1 MICALLLSGVLG
13 CGQGGVNLQPTG
25 SSASSTKTYSVSSY
39 GAKGDG
45 TTDDALAI
53 EKAMQAAAAAGGGQ
67 VTFPC
72 GEFAV
77 KSMQGGAPGE
87 RSALYIKGATGVQLV
102 GQGHC
107 SHVFTAL
114 PQKSLFEFD
123 ASQQITVTQLHLAA
137 LNATYVEMAGMSG
150 GAAVRFNGVSYGS
163 ISNVEIDGG
172 AAGVIYLTA
181 GTAHISVTDNNI
193 HDTYGAGIWE
203 DDCGGASATTCAPS
217 LPPSNNV
224 FSGNTIT
231 NVGGNGYSAIGVDDG
246 NGISNAIIQNNTVS
260 WTHLP
265 TNENGNVLTGCI
277 GVNNVNTLSILNN
290 TCTMVEWNGIF
301 VTTGVG
307 GKSSNVTIQGNTITS
322 TGVGPLGGDGIV
334 VYNHPQGNGI
344 SGVVVAYNTISNAAA
359 NGIVVNDAMQV
370 GLISGTQVQ
379 QNSISMVDQR
389 NPGTSYGIDVEY
401 SGSFLLQSNVIRC
414 NGACIAAGVY
424 VHASTG
430 AMPTAAQ
437 NQVTD
442 ILGVPLKIQ

>member
-1 MICALLLSGVLG
+1 MICALLLAGVLG
-13 CGQGGVNLQPTG
+13 CGEGTANLQPAG
-25 SSASSTKTYSVSSY
+25 SGAASTKTYSVSSY

-77 KSMQGGAPGE
+77 KSMQGGAPGG
-87 RSALYIKGATGVQLV
+87 RSALYVKGATGVQLV

-123 ASQQITVTQLHLAA
+123 ASQQITVTQLRLTA
-137 LNATYVEMAGMSG
+137 LNAIYVEMAGMSG
-150 GAAVRFNGVSYGS
+150 GAALRFNGVSYGS

-172 AAGVIYLTA
+172 SAGVIYLTA
-181 GTAHISVTDNNI
+181 GTSHISVTDNNI

-203 DDCGGASATTCAPS
+203 DDCGGASATSCSPS

-224 FSGNTIT
+224 YSGNTMT
-231 NVGGNGYSAIGVDDG
+231 DTSFYTYSPISIDDG
-246 NGISNAIIQNNTVS
+246 NGVSNAVIENNTVS
-260 WTHLP
+260 WTRVPALG
-265 TNENGNVLTGCI
+265 NGQNNCI
-277 GVNNVNTLSILNN
+277 GVNNVTNVSVLNN
-290 TCTMVEWNGIF
+290 TCTMVPWNGIS

-307 GKSSNVTIQGNTITS
+307 GADKNITIQGNTITS
-322 TGVGPLGGDGIV
+322 VGLGADSGHGIV
-334 VYNHPQGNGI
+334 VYNDPKGLGL
-344 SGVVVAYNTISNAAA
+344 SGVVVGYNTISNAAA
-359 NGIVVNDAMQV
+359 SGIVLSDAAHA
-370 GLISGTQVQ
+370 GLISGTQVI

-414 NGACIAAGVY
+414 NGTCIAAGVY

-430 AMPTAAQ
+430 TMPTAAQ